1 MTQIRVKTQNMAKKL
16 RAYLKKS
23 WILQEELDTTTYS
36 QQEYEQEPN
45 DLVTRDQVL
54 QHARIT
60 VKPDPTAKI
69 CYKTTYSIHTLWYT
83 IVT

>member
-54 QHARIT
+54 LHARL
-60 VKPDPTAKI
+60 TAQPNP
-69 CYKTTYSIHTLWYT
+69 S
-83 IVT
+83 

>member
-54 QHARIT
+54 QHAPKKYATKQPIAFT
-60 VKPDPTAKI
+60 H
-69 CYKTTYSIHTLWYT
+69 YSIL
-83 IVT
+83 